1 VRSFSV
7 LMKPPARLLIVEDE
21 LALGKTLQRGLT
33 EAGYLV
39 DHASSAEDA
48 GPRLA
53 SVHYNLMVLDLG
65 LPGQDGIVFLRGL
78 RQQGATLPVLI
89 LTARDDT
96 EELIAGLDTGAD
108 DYVIKPFAFRELLAR
123 IRALLRRPLSADGSM
138 LAAGEITIDTSRRRS
153 WRGRRELDLSPKE
166 LMILEC
172 LVRHAGVVVTRDMIG
187 ETVWG
192 DDYKALSNIVDV
204 FINHLRQKIDL
215 IGQSSLIVTIRG
227 EGYSLRADSTN
238 RKEPGAV

>member
-1 VRSFSV
+1 
-7 LMKPPARLLIVEDE
+7 MKSATRLLIVEDE
-21 LALGKTLQRGLT
+21 VALGKTLQRGLT

-53 SVHYNLMVLDLG
+53 SAHYHLMVLDLG
-65 LPGQDGIVFLRGL
+65 LPGQDGLVFLREL
-78 RQQGATLPVLI
+78 RRQGTLLPVVI
-89 LTARDDT
+89 LTARDET
-96 EELIAGLDTGAD
+96 EELIAGLETGAD
-108 DYVIKPFAFRELLAR
+108 DYVTKPFAFRELLAR
-123 IRALLRRPLSADGSM
+123 IRALLRRPLSADGPV

-172 LVRHAGVVVTRDMIG
+172 LTRHAGLAVTRDMIG
-187 ETVWG
+187 ESVWG
-192 DDYKALSNIVDV
+192 ADYKALSNIVDV

-215 IGQSSLIVTIRG
+215 VGQPSLIVTIRG
-227 EGYSLRADSTN
+227 EGYLLRVDSTN
-238 RKEPGAV
+238 QKEPGPV